1 MRDWFRNCTPHTR
14 MRKTLILLPSHSVR
28 VRGLKYGFTI
38 LISKVNCR
46 ILRGCVDWNTT
57 TPAFRPRNRSYILR
71 GCVDWNI
78 RRYGGRILHGCVD
91 WNIRCYCLNLKI
103 PVSYL
108 TWMCGLKLIGLKKK
122 FSCILCECVDWNI
135 VVYCAFV
142 NIPWIC
148 RLKCSLRR
156 LVKIFIV
163 IISWQIKLYM
173 L

>member
-1 MRDWFRNCTPHTR
+1 MRDWFRNYTLYIG
-14 MRKTLILLPSHSVR
+14 MRKSLILLPSHSVR
-28 VRGLKYGFTI
+28 VRGLKF
-38 LISKVNCR
+38 LFDLFER
-46 ILRGCVDWNTT
+46 IKKELHSVWMRGLKYHSAWCTHW
-57 TPAFRPRNRSYILR
+57 PFR
-71 GCVDWNI
+71 C
-78 RRYGGRILHGCVD
+78 ILHGCVD
-91 WNIRCYCLNLKI
+91 WNGFDAVTK
-103 PVSYL
+103 SF
-108 TWMCGLKLIGLKKK
+108 G
-122 FSCILCECVDWNI
+122 CILCEFIDWNI